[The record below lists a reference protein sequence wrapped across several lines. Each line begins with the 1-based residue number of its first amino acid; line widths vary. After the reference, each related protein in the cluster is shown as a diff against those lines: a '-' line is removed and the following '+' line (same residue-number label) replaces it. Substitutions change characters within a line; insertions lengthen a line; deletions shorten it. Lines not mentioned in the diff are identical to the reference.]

1 MEELGSDY
9 LILLIILTRP
19 NASVHLYALINSGGS
34 AISFMDVDFAVIHR
48 FPFKQLEKPLIL
60 NIINGRSIVS
70 GLLTHYVELPIRIS
84 HHTEQC

>member
-34 AISFMDVDFAVIHR
+34 AISFMNVDFAVIHH
-48 FPFKQLEKPLIL
+48 FAFK
-60 NIINGRSIVS
+60 
-70 GLLTHYVELPIRIS
+70 
-84 HHTEQC
+84 